1 MTVPASPSPVGGSFL
16 SANDLEALAADVPS
30 RMRANLID
38 ADLGQA
44 QLAPL
49 PGAPRAA
56 REQPRVRETP
66 PPEQC
71 AATSDA
77 PATSDSGARPVS
89 DSTDAPAP
97 WDDWDMDDSQLY
109 SDEQPVLSSDAALSS
124 PPPPPKTALTLSL
137 IHI

>member
-1 MTVPASPSPVGGSFL
+1 MSRPLEDESLDAATPLFHTGEAFPITPPSSRRRRLEMTVPASPSPVGGSFL

-71 AATSDA
+71 
-77 PATSDSGARPVS
+77 
-89 DSTDAPAP
+89 
-97 WDDWDMDDSQLY
+97 
-109 SDEQPVLSSDAALSS
+109 
-124 PPPPPKTALTLSL
+124 LSL